1 MAAMVGRDTR
11 VQGGNGRVTPADGDL
26 GIGADEINVGAI
38 IRRLRRQ
45 RGLSLEDLAQASG
58 VSASFLSAVEREV
71 SDIAVGRLAKVA
83 RAFGLDVPTLLGY
96 FSRYG
101 KPRFFSSAERLPI
114 DRGPGIDF
122 RHLPIPGVDFELVTV
137 TIPPRTA
144 LREAT
149 AHPGI
154 EILFVVAGEV
164 VLVYDGVDYPMS
176 TGETGVWSGMHLHT
190 YRNDG
195 EVTAQFIAVST
206 ETIWDR

>member
-1 MAAMVGRDTR
+1 MVDGMTDRAED
-11 VQGGNGRVTPADGDL
+11 NGRQALADVSPREADPAID
-26 GIGADEINVGAI
+26 VGAI
-38 IRRLRRQ
+38 IRRLRQQ
-45 RGLSLEDLAQASG
+45 RGLSLDDLARMSG
-58 VSASFLSAVEREV
+58 VSASFLSAVERDV
-71 SDIAVGRLAKVA
+71 SDISVGRLAKVA

-101 KPRFFSSAERLPI
+101 KPRFLSSAERLAI

-122 RHLPIPGVDFELVTV
+122 RHLRIPGVDFELVTV

-144 LREAT
+144 LADAT

-154 EILFVVAGEV
+154 EILHVVAGEV
-164 VLVYDGVDYPMS
+164 ILIYDGVEYPM
-176 TGETGVWSGMHLHT
+176 TIGETGVWSGMHLHS

-195 EVTAQFIAVST
+195 DETAQFIAVST

>member
-1 MAAMVGRDTR
+1 MTHRS
-11 VQGGNGRVTPADGDL
+11 GGNGRQQLGDAGVAD
-26 GIGADEINVGAI
+26 ADVDVDVGAI

-45 RGLSLEDLAQASG
+45 RDLSLDDLARASG
-58 VSASFLSAVEREV
+58 VSASFLSAVEREA
-71 SDIAVGRLAKVA
+71 SDISVGRLAKVA

-101 KPRFFSSAERLPI
+101 KPRFLSSAERIPI

-122 RHLPIPGVDFELVTV
+122 RHLRVPGVDFELVTV

-144 LREAT
+144 FQDAT

-154 EILFVVAGEV
+154 EILYVVAGEV
-164 VLVYDGVDYPMS
+164 VLVYDGVEYPM
-176 TGETGVWSGMHLHT
+176 TAGETGVWSGMHVHT

-195 EVTAQFIAVST
+195 DIAAQFIAVST

>member
-1 MAAMVGRDTR
+1 MTQQFER
-11 VQGGNGRVTPADGDL
+11 DGDRAAVVE
-26 GIGADEINVGAI
+26 IDPRETDADINVGAI

-45 RGLSLEDLAQASG
+45 RGLSLDDLARRSG
-58 VSASFLSAVEREV
+58 VSASFLSAVEREA
-71 SDIAVGRLAKVA
+71 SDISVGRLAKVA
-83 RAFGLDVPTLLGY
+83 RAFGLDTPTLLGY

-101 KPRFFSSAERLPI
+101 KPRFHSSAERIAI

-122 RHLPIPGVDFELVTV
+122 RHLRVPGVDFELVTV

-144 LREAT
+144 FQDAT

-154 EILFVVAGEV
+154 EILYVISGEV
-164 VLVYDGVDYPMS
+164 VVVYDGVEYSM
-176 TGETGVWSGMHLHT
+176 TAGETGVWSGMHLHT

-195 EVTAQFIAVST
+195 DVTAQFIAVST

>member
-1 MAAMVGRDTR
+1 MTQQFER
-11 VQGGNGRVTPADGDL
+11 DGDRAAVVE
-26 GIGADEINVGAI
+26 IDPRETDADINVGAI

-45 RGLSLEDLAQASG
+45 RGLSLDDLARRSG
-58 VSASFLSAVEREV
+58 VSASFLSAVEREA
-71 SDIAVGRLAKVA
+71 SDISVGRLAKVA
-83 RAFGLDVPTLLGY
+83 RAFGLDTPTLLGY

-101 KPRFFSSAERLPI
+101 KPRFHSSAERIAI

-122 RHLPIPGVDFELVTV
+122 RHLRVPGVDFELVTV

-144 LREAT
+144 FTDAT

-154 EILFVVAGEV
+154 EILYVVSGEV
-164 VLVYDGVDYPMS
+164 VLVYDGVEYSM
-176 TGETGVWSGMHLHT
+176 TAGETGVWSGMHLHT

-195 EVTAQFIAVST
+195 DVTAQFIAVST

>member
-1 MAAMVGRDTR
+1 MTQQLEFERDGGRAQAEAIEPREAEID
-11 VQGGNGRVTPADGDL
+11 VT
-26 GIGADEINVGAI
+26 INVGAI

-45 RGLSLEDLAQASG
+45 RGLSLDDLARASG

-71 SDIAVGRLAKVA
+71 SDISVGRLAKVA
-83 RAFGLDVPTLLGY
+83 RAFGLDTPTLLGY

-101 KPRFFSSAERLPI
+101 KPRFHSSAERIPI

-122 RHLPIPGVDFELVTV
+122 RHLRVPGVDFELVTV

-144 LREAT
+144 FKDAT

-154 EILFVVAGEV
+154 EILYVVSGEV
-164 VLVYDGVDYPMS
+164 VLIYDGVEYSM
-176 TGETGVWSGMHLHT
+176 TAGETGVWSGMHLHS
-190 YRNDG
+190 YRNDSD
-195 EVTAQFIAVST
+195 VTAQFIAVST